1 MVIKNSLQSQA
12 YDTLKEQIL
21 SNILTPGVLYSE
33 TKISKELGISR
44 TPMREALQCL
54 SQDGYITIIPS
65 RGFKIRQLSKESM
78 RESIQI
84 RCAIEGFCV
93 HLIASQPSEKRCQ
106 KLLKDMER
114 SLARQKKALASPAR
128 TEFIFLVFLPNVLSF
143 GWNRREISSLCV
155 YPYTI
160 LNPHS
165 IKCFTVSVMASLN
178 RVSKG
183 ASNSQISL
191 VSLVKFL
198 PSMRTTK

>member
-78 RESIQI
+78 HHSP
-84 RCAIEGFCV
+84 
-93 HLIASQPSEKRCQ
+93 L
-106 KLLKDMER
+106 R
-114 SLARQKKALASPAR
+114 SAARS
-128 TEFIFLVFLPNVLSF
+128 
-143 GWNRREISSLCV
+143 C
-155 YPYTI
+155 
-160 LNPHS
+160 
-165 IKCFTVSVMASLN
+165 
-178 RVSKG
+178 
-183 ASNSQISL
+183 
-191 VSLVKFL
+191 
-198 PSMRTTK
+198 